1 MRWLPETVFLACALS
16 TTSARA
22 DEDPVSSYGR
32 VAGDLG
38 LALGV
43 GVVAAP
49 RGPRGEAELR
59 ARYLDTAGVFVTY
72 EDGALLGSSAEPTRV
87 LAGGV
92 ELRPLFLYRWL
103 QGQESGDARWDMLVD
118 SFGIELGATLSQ
130 PAGQPMSQ
138 GGLQFGLGLEL
149 PLFPRASGPWI
160 GLHGGVR
167 WSDVALATGQVQ
179 SADDRSVYVAVT
191 LTWQQVITTHLVDVR
206 DALVR

>member
-1 MRWLPETVFLACALS
+1 
-16 TTSARA
+16 
-22 DEDPVSSYGR
+22 
-32 VAGDLG
+32 
-38 LALGV
+38 V
-43 GVVAAP
+43 GVVGAP

-118 SFGIELGATLSQ
+118 SFALELAATLSQ
-130 PAGQPMSQ
+130 PAGQAMSQ

-149 PLFPRASGPWI
+149 PLLPQASGPWI
-160 GLHGGVR
+160 GLHGGLR
-167 WSDVALATGQVQ
+167 WSDVALATGEVQ
-179 SADDRSVYVAVT
+179 SADDRSVYVALT
-191 LTWQQVITTHLVDVR
+191 LTWQAVLTTHLVDVR
-206 DALVR
+206 DALRR